1 MHAMNAHSIPTLY
14 GTTLDCTACRKQVM
28 VGRRAPRGYR
38 AGFAHGLCRR
48 RTVYRFSD
56 GDNLCNGDF
65 ATPIASR
72 AQGEAECFNGRSWR
86 YLRSLSANEATA

>member
-1 MHAMNAHSIPTLY
+1 
-14 GTTLDCTACRKQVM
+14 M

-56 GDNLCNGDF
+56 GGNLCNGDLSPVERGGSQRLIYF
-65 ATPIASR
+65 PATDSGRRTAPTWRLNLLDSSR
-72 AQGEAECFNGRSWR
+72 TPDVVQADRSILLVFN
-86 YLRSLSANEATA
+86 YLRL